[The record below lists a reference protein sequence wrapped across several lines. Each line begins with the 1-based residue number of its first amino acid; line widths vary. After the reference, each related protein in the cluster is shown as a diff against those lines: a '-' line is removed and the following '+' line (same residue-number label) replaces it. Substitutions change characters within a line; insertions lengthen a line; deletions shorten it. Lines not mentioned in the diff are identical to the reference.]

1 MILKR
6 SSKLMGWNY
15 EQFKTII
22 EMEKMDTMEVSLTR
36 DQVKSINKNLRH
48 ALRNGV
54 LPFRWQDEHERRY
67 RRIVYEMGLETGR
80 QFKVTKVGVNWMVE
94 DVGERKK

>member
-1 MILKR
+1 
-6 SSKLMGWNY
+6 
-15 EQFKTII
+15 
-22 EMEKMDTMEVSLTR
+22 MEKELQLTR
-36 DQVKSINKNLRH
+36 EQVKSINRDLRE
-48 ALRNGV
+48 ALREEI

-80 QFKVTKVGVNWMVE
+80 QFFKVRKVGVNWIVE